1 MTITEQCITIGLCAL
16 GTQICRFLP
25 FILFSGKSRLPHC
38 IEYLGKALPL
48 AVFGMLVVY
57 CLKDVSFVQK
67 DYGLPEMIAVI
78 ATALIHVLKR
88 NMMLSIVLGTAI
100 YMVLVQLVFVG

>member
-1 MTITEQCITIGLCAL
+1 
-16 GTQICRFLP
+16 
-25 FILFSGKSRLPHC
+25 
-38 IEYLGKALPL
+38 
-48 AVFGMLVVY
+48 MLVVY

-88 NMMLSIVLGTAI
+88 NMMLSIALGTAI
-100 YMVLVQLVFVG
+100 YMVLVRFVFVG

>member
-38 IEYLGKALPL
+38 IEY
-48 AVFGMLVVY
+48 FGMLVVY

-88 NMMLSIVLGTAI
+88 NMMLSIALGTAI
-100 YMVLVQLVFVG
+100 YMVLVRFVFVG